1 MAIPWS
7 PLQQYFPGGAPGTL
21 GKGSALALA
30 RRKEPQQNAWNLS
43 GEFWDS
49 SYYNPRTTKLRSHP
63 AWHKPDSKGRH
74 LETLM
79 KGHGTKMQEQMVYEH
94 FQPYLFPQIES
105 AKTQGFSDLKEAQ
118 DKLKADQDALK
129 ADRDALVK
137 DQDSFTSERDAWNK
151 AYNPT
156 EHGTT
161 HVDTGPAPLPLPPQ
175 PTDPMQNQNWFTQGV
190 ATTKGLTALKPGSR
204 YGKSFKRGKGL
215 GITSSA
221 LNI

>member
-1 MAIPWS
+1 MAQPWS
-7 PLQQYFPGGAPGTL
+7 PLQHYFPGGSPGTL
-21 GKGSALALA
+21 GIAAARARSSGGGSS
-30 RRKEPQQNAWNLS
+30 PSFTLS
-43 GEFWDS
+43 GEFWNS
-49 SYYNPRTTKLRSHP
+49 SYYNPRTTPLRNHH
-63 AWHKPDSKGRH
+63 AWSKPDSKGRH
-74 LETLM
+74 LETLL

-94 FQPYLFPQIES
+94 FQPYLFPDNIGSSQAS
-105 AKTQGFSDLKEAQ
+105 DDLKAAQ

-129 ADRDALVK
+129 ADQDALTK
-137 DQDSFTSERDAWNK
+137 DRDSFISERDAWNK

-175 PTDPMQNQNWFTQGV
+175 PTDPMQNRNWFTQGV

-204 YGKSFKRGKGL
+204 YGRSFKRGKGL
-215 GITSSA
+215 GISSSA